1 MVNALRSGFALP
13 QALDAVAN
21 QAAEPARSEF
31 ERVNFESRVGL
42 DVDDSLRAMADR
54 MQSTTFGWVV
64 SALEINR
71 EVGGELSKV
80 LSGLATTIRE
90 RQALERQVQTLT
102 AEGRV
107 SAYILIALPILVGV
121 AMALLSPEYFEPMK
135 ESPGPQILIACAVL
149 LAIGWIWMR
158 SMIRTEL

>member
-1 MVNALRSGFALP
+1 MTNALRSGFALP

-42 DVDDSLRAMADR
+42 DLGDALRAMANR
-54 MQSTTFGWVV
+54 MQSQTFGWVV

-71 EVGGELSKV
+71 EVGGELAKV
-80 LSGLATTIRE
+80 LAGLATTVRE
-90 RQALERQVQTLT
+90 RQALDRQIQTLT
-102 AEGRV
+102 AEGRL
-107 SAYILIALPILVGV
+107 SAYVLTALPIMAGVG
-121 AMALLSPEYFEPMK
+121 MALVSPDYFEPMR
-135 ESPGPQILIACAVL
+135 ESPGPQILIGCVVVL
-149 LAIGWIWMR
+149 TIGWIWMR